1 MSELIDQLA
10 CLTRLRD
17 IDALDVALCEL
28 AQQRLDCRQVAI
40 HRLVSDGGA
49 RRWLT
54 TARAG
59 DLALRE
65 APDPVEIGAEPP
77 DSGVR
82 ELPLLDARPAWRDCL
97 QGETPLHLR
106 GARPG
111 TPHTTLHPMAT
122 DTGALGVME
131 LRSAAPPDVDALR
144 LTASLLG
151 FHRHLRGLMDEN
163 ERDSLTGLLNRKTF
177 DEAFVRAAM
186 AMEPE
191 SMADAD
197 ADADAAPDIAGGER
211 RTPNPGVRHWLAVV
225 DIDHF
230 KRVNDLHGHLI
241 GDEVLLLV
249 AQLMRSTFRHG
260 DRIYRFGGEEFVVL
274 LRCPAAGAARL
285 AYDRLRQRIESHD
298 FAQVGGLTV
307 SIGFTGIDADDTPG
321 AAFERADQAVY
332 QAKQTGR
339 NRTVAD
345 TELAPRTVAVDATHR
360 NAGRHAQRRAGILL
374 RCGHAANAC
383 NVMGW
388 APNSRGD
395 CQLQG
400 MNGR

>member
-1 MSELIDQLA
+1 MPELIDQLA

-28 AQQRLDCRQVAI
+28 AQQRLGCQQVAI
-40 HRLVSDGGA
+40 HRLVSDGST

-59 DLALRE
+59 DLALR
-65 APDPVEIGAEPP
+65 ATPCSAAIGAERP
-77 DSGVR
+77 DNGGR
-82 ELPLLDARPAWRDCL
+82 ELPPLDVRPAWRDCL
-97 QGETPLHLR
+97 QGETPRQLS
-106 GARPG
+106 GAWPG
-111 TPHTTLHPMAT
+111 SPHTTLHPMTT

-131 LRSAAPPDVDALR
+131 LRSAAPPDADALR
-144 LTASLLG
+144 LTVSLLG
-151 FHRHLRGLMDEN
+151 FHRHLRELIDEN
-163 ERDSLTGLLNRKTF
+163 KRDSLTGLLNRKTF

-186 AMEPE
+186 ALEPE
-191 SMADAD
+191 RPTA
-197 ADADAAPDIAGGER
+197 AAPAIVGGER
-211 RTPNPGVRHWLAVV
+211 RAPSLGARHWLAVI

-249 AQLMRSTFRHG
+249 AQLMRSAFRHG

-274 LRCPAAGAARL
+274 LRCPTADTARI
-285 AYDRLRQRIESHD
+285 ACERLRQRIEGHN
-298 FAQVGGLTV
+298 FPQVGTLTV
-307 SIGFTGIDADDTPG
+307 SIGFTAIGADDTPG

-345 TELAPRTVAVDATHR
+345 FELAPRTVT
-360 NAGRHAQRRAGILL
+360 
-374 RCGHAANAC
+374 ANAVPRC
-383 NVMGW
+383 E
-388 APNSRGD
+388 
-395 CQLQG
+395 LEFF
-400 MNGR
+400 

>member
-28 AQQRLDCRQVAI
+28 AQQRLGCRQVAI
-40 HRLVSDGGA
+40 HRLVSYGCS

-59 DLALRE
+59 DQALRE
-65 APDPVEIGAEPP
+65 APYRAGNGAEPY
-77 DSGVR
+77 DRVVG
-82 ELPLLDARPAWRDCL
+82 ELPPLDARPAWRDCL
-97 QGETPLHLR
+97 QSDTPLHLR
-106 GARPG
+106 GAQPD

-131 LRSAAPPDVDALR
+131 LRSAEAPDADALR

-191 SMADAD
+191 S
-197 ADADAAPDIAGGER
+197 AAEPAPEIAGGER
-211 RTPNPGVRHWLAVV
+211 RSPSPGVRHWLAVV

-230 KRVNDLHGHLI
+230 KRVNDQHGHLI

-274 LRCPAAGAARL
+274 LRCPTADTARV
-285 AYDRLRQRIESHD
+285 AYEHLRQRIELHD
-298 FAQVGGLTV
+298 FPQIGILTV

-345 TELAPRTVAVDATHR
+345 TELAPRTVAVALAHR
-360 NAGRHAQRRAGILL
+360 GELEFF
-374 RCGHAANAC
+374 
-383 NVMGW
+383 
-388 APNSRGD
+388 
-395 CQLQG
+395 
-400 MNGR
+400 

>member
-17 IDALDVALCEL
+17 IDALDVALCDL
-28 AQQRLDCRQVAI
+28 AQQHLGCRQVAM
-40 HRLVSDGGA
+40 HRLVFDGGT

-65 APDPVEIGAEPP
+65 APRCAEIGAGLS
-77 DSGVR
+77 DNGAR
-82 ELPLLDARPAWRDCL
+82 ELPPLDARPTWRDCL

-106 GARPG
+106 GIEPG
-111 TPHTTLHPMAT
+111 APHTTLHPMAT

-131 LRSAAPPDVDALR
+131 LRSAAPPDADALR

-191 SMADAD
+191 SLTEP
-197 ADADAAPDIAGGER
+197 APDIAGGER
-211 RTPNPGVRHWLAVV
+211 RTHCPGLRHWLAVI

-230 KRVNDLHGHLI
+230 KRVNDQHGHLI

-285 AYDRLRQRIESHD
+285 AYERLRQRIESHD
-298 FAQVGGLTV
+298 FPQVGGLTV

-360 NAGRHAQRRAGILL
+360 NAGRQAQRRAGILL

>member
-17 IDALDVALCEL
+17 IDALDVALCAL
-28 AQQRLDCRQVAI
+28 AQQRLGCQQVAI
-40 HRLVSDGGA
+40 HRLVSNGSI

-59 DLALRE
+59 DLALRA
-65 APDPVEIGAEPP
+65 APGNAALGAEP
-77 DSGVR
+77 SGTGGC
-82 ELPLLDARPAWRDCL
+82 ELPPLDARPAWRDCL
-97 QGETPLHLR
+97 QGETPRQLS

-111 TPHTTLHPMAT
+111 TPHTTLYPMTT

-131 LRSAAPPDVDALR
+131 LRSAAPPDADALR

-163 ERDSLTGLLNRKTF
+163 KRDSLTGLLNRKTF

-186 AMEPE
+186 AMAPE
-191 SMADAD
+191 SPAE
-197 ADADAAPDIAGGER
+197 AAPEIAGGER
-211 RTPNPGVRHWLAVV
+211 RAPSPGVRHWLAVI

-249 AQLMRSTFRHG
+249 AQLMRRTFRHG

-274 LRCPAAGAARL
+274 LRCPTADTARM
-285 AYDRLRQRIESHD
+285 ACERLRQRIERHS
-298 FAQVGGLTV
+298 FRQVGTLTV
-307 SIGFTGIDADDTPG
+307 SIGFTAIGANDTPG

-339 NRTVAD
+339 NRTLAD
-345 TELAPRTVAVDATHR
+345 FELAPRAVTVAAV
-360 NAGRHAQRRAGILL
+360 
-374 RCGHAANAC
+374 
-383 NVMGW
+383 
-388 APNSRGD
+388 PRGE
-395 CQLQG
+395 LEFF
-400 MNGR
+400 

>member
-1 MSELIDQLA
+1 
-10 CLTRLRD
+10 LRD
-17 IDALDVALCEL
+17 IDELDVALCGL
-28 AQQRLDCRQVAI
+28 AHQHLGCRQVAI
-40 HRLVSDGGA
+40 HRLVSDGGT

-65 APDPVEIGAEPP
+65 AAPALSTGAQPP
-77 DSGVR
+77 DGGVR
-82 ELPLLDARPAWRDCL
+82 ELPTLDARPAWRDCL
-97 QGETPLHLR
+97 QGETPLHLP
-106 GARPG
+106 GAPQG
-111 TPHTTLHPMAT
+111 SPHDAPHTTLHPMAT

-131 LRSAAPPDVDALR
+131 VRSTAPPDAAALR

-191 SMADAD
+191 S
-197 ADADAAPDIAGGER
+197 PVEPVPEIAGGER
-211 RTPNPGVRHWLAVV
+211 RAPDPGMRHWLAVV

-230 KRVNDLHGHLI
+230 KRVNDQHGHLI

-249 AQLMRSTFRHG
+249 AQLMRSNFRHG

-274 LRCPAAGAARL
+274 LRCPTADTART
-285 AYDRLRQRIESHD
+285 AYERLRQRIETHD
-298 FAQVGGLTV
+298 FPQIGTLTV
-307 SIGFTGIDADDTPG
+307 SIGFTGIGADDTPG

-332 QAKQTGR
+332 HAKQTGR

-345 TELAPRTVAVDATHR
+345 TELAPREVVDA
-360 NAGRHAQRRAGILL
+360 
-374 RCGHAANAC
+374 
-383 NVMGW
+383 
-388 APNSRGD
+388 APRGE
-395 CQLQG
+395 LEFF
-400 MNGR
+400 

>member
-17 IDALDVALCEL
+17 IDELDVALCDL
-28 AQQRLDCRQVAI
+28 AQQRLGCRQVAI
-40 HRLVSDGGA
+40 HRLVSDGGT

-65 APDPVEIGAEPP
+65 ATPAMLDGASAPDV
-77 DSGVR
+77 GVR
-82 ELPLLDARPAWRDCL
+82 ELPALDARPAWRDCL
-97 QGETPLHLR
+97 QGETTLHLPGVEH
-106 GARPG
+106 GAVHDA
-111 TPHTTLHPMAT
+111 PHTTLHPMTT

-131 LRSAAPPDVDALR
+131 LRSALPPDVEALR
-144 LTASLLG
+144 LAASLLG

-186 AMEPE
+186 AMEPDSPAE
-191 SMADAD
+191 SV
-197 ADADAAPDIAGGER
+197 PEIAGGER
-211 RTPNPGVRHWLAVV
+211 RAPDPGMRHWLAVV

-230 KRVNDLHGHLI
+230 KRVNDQHGHLI

-274 LRCPAAGAARL
+274 LRCPTAGTARL
-285 AYDRLRQRIESHD
+285 AYDRLRQRIEGHD
-298 FAQVGGLTV
+298 WPQIGSLTV
-307 SIGFTGIDADDTPG
+307 SIGFTGIGADDTPG

-345 TELAPRTVAVDATHR
+345 TELAPREA
-360 NAGRHAQRRAGILL
+360 AG
-374 RCGHAANAC
+374 AA
-383 NVMGW
+383 
-388 APNSRGD
+388 PRGE
-395 CQLQG
+395 LEFF
-400 MNGR
+400 

>member
-17 IDALDVALCEL
+17 IDALDVALCAL
-28 AQQRLDCRQVAI
+28 AQQRLGCRQVAI

-65 APDPVEIGAEPP
+65 ASCRAEPSAGP
-77 DSGVR
+77 PGKGLH
-82 ELPLLDARPAWRDCL
+82 ELPPLDARPAWRDCL
-97 QGETPLHLR
+97 QDETPRHLSD
-106 GARPG
+106 ARPG
-111 TPHTTLHPMAT
+111 TPHTTLHPMVT

-131 LRSAAPPDVDALR
+131 VRSQVPPDADTLR
-144 LTASLLG
+144 LTVSLLG

-163 ERDSLTGLLNRKTF
+163 ERDALTGLLNRKTF
-177 DEAFVRAAM
+177 DETFLRAAL
-186 AMEPE
+186 AIDPE
-191 SMADAD
+191 GSAE
-197 ADADAAPDIAGGER
+197 AAPEIAGGDR
-211 RTPNPGVRHWLAVV
+211 RAPNPGMRHWLAVV

-241 GDEVLLLV
+241 GDEVLMRV

-274 LRCPAAGAARL
+274 LRCPTTDTARV
-285 AYDRLRQRIESHD
+285 AYERLRRRIAAHD
-298 FAQVGGLTV
+298 FPQVGTLTV
-307 SIGFTGIDADDTPG
+307 SIGYTGIDADDTPG

-332 QAKQTGR
+332 QAKQSGR
-339 NRTVAD
+339 NRTLAD
-345 TELAPRTVAVDATHR
+345 TALTPRPAASWHCADPPARAAAESGRPRRRPSRSGQPAGTAPPPPASATPT
-360 NAGRHAQRRAGILL
+360 
-374 RCGHAANAC
+374 AAA
-383 NVMGW
+383 
-388 APNSRGD
+388 
-395 CQLQG
+395 
-400 MNGR
+400 

>member
-17 IDALDVALCEL
+17 IDALDVALCDL

-40 HRLVSDGGA
+40 HRLVSDGGT

-59 DLALRE
+59 DQALRE
-65 APDPVEIGAEPP
+65 ARCHGETSAEPA
-77 DSGVR
+77 DNGVR
-82 ELPLLDARPAWRDCL
+82 ELPPLDARPAWRDCL
-97 QGETPLHLR
+97 QGETPLHLA
-106 GARPG
+106 GTLPD

-131 LRSAAPPDVDALR
+131 LRSATPPDADALR
-144 LTASLLG
+144 LIASLLG

-186 AMEPE
+186 SMEPDSLAE
-191 SMADAD
+191 
-197 ADADAAPDIAGGER
+197 AALEIAGGER
-211 RTPNPGVRHWLAVV
+211 RAPSPGVRYWLAVV

-249 AQLMRSTFRHG
+249 AQLMRGNFRHG

-274 LRCPAAGAARL
+274 LRCPDADAARI
-285 AYDRLRQRIESHD
+285 AYERLRHRIESHD
-298 FAQVGGLTV
+298 FPQIGTLTV

-345 TELAPRTVAVDATHR
+345 FELAPSATP
-360 NAGRHAQRRAGILL
+360 AEAT
-374 RCGHAANAC
+374 
-383 NVMGW
+383 
-388 APNSRGD
+388 PRGE
-395 CQLQG
+395 LEFF
-400 MNGR
+400 

>member
-17 IDALDVALCEL
+17 IDALDVALCGL

-65 APDPVEIGAEPP
+65 APGPVGIGAEPP
-77 DSGVR
+77 DSGGR

-97 QGETPLHLR
+97 QGEVPLHLR
-106 GARPG
+106 GTQPAM
-111 TPHTTLHPMAT
+111 PHTTLHPMAT

-131 LRSAAPPDVDALR
+131 LRSAAPPDADALR

-177 DEAFVRAAM
+177 DEAFARAAM
-186 AMEPE
+186 AMAPE
-191 SMADAD
+191 SRAD

-211 RTPNPGVRHWLAVV
+211 RIPNPGVRHWLAVV

-249 AQLMRSTFRHG
+249 AQRMRSTFRHG

-274 LRCPAAGAARL
+274 LRCPTADHARV
-285 AYDRLRQRIESHD
+285 AFDRLRQRIEAHD
-298 FAQVGGLTV
+298 FLQIGALTV
-307 SIGFTGIDADDTPG
+307 SIGFTGIDVGDTAG

-332 QAKQTGR
+332 QAKQNGR

-345 TELAPRTVAVDATHR
+345 TELAPRSVTGDAS
-360 NAGRHAQRRAGILL
+360 
-374 RCGHAANAC
+374 
-383 NVMGW
+383 
-388 APNSRGD
+388 PRGV
-395 CQLQG
+395 LEFF
-400 MNGR
+400 

>member
-28 AQQRLDCRQVAI
+28 AQQHLGCRQVAI
-40 HRLVSDGGA
+40 HRLVSDGGS

-65 APDPVEIGAEPP
+65 APCSAALGAEPA
-77 DSGVR
+77 DNGGR
-82 ELPLLDARPAWRDCL
+82 ELPPLDARPTWRDCL
-97 QGETPLHLR
+97 NGETPLHLSS
-106 GARPG
+106 ARPC

-131 LRSAAPPDVDALR
+131 LRSAAPPDAQSLR

-191 SMADAD
+191 GPAE
-197 ADADAAPDIAGGER
+197 AAPEITGGER
-211 RTPNPGVRHWLAVV
+211 RVPSPGVRHWLAVV

-230 KRVNDLHGHLI
+230 KRVNDLYGHLI

-249 AQLMRSTFRHG
+249 AQLMRSSFRHG

-274 LRCPAAGAARL
+274 LRCPTAETARI
-285 AYDRLRQRIESHD
+285 AYERLRQRIERHE
-298 FAQVGGLTV
+298 FPQIGTLTV
-307 SIGFTGIDADDTPG
+307 SIGFTAIGADDTPG

-339 NRTVAD
+339 NCTVAD
-345 TELAPRTVAVDATHR
+345 FELAPRAVTVDA
-360 NAGRHAQRRAGILL
+360 
-374 RCGHAANAC
+374 
-383 NVMGW
+383 M
-388 APNSRGD
+388 PRGE
-395 CQLQG
+395 LEFF
-400 MNGR
+400 